1 MVCTI
6 TISIIFFYSWGSLF
20 SLDEDFPFQSLRRRK
35 SGEVVLLLVE
45 EVSQDGG
52 EQLRHPVLLVET
64 AVVLDGENE
73 RIVRAVE
80 GVVLAGQE
88 NVTEDYLGGESIT
101 VIDDWLSVTTIP
113 AVN

>member
-1 MVCTI
+1 M
-6 TISIIFFYSWGSLF
+6 
-20 SLDEDFPFQSLRRRK
+20 
-35 SGEVVLLLVE
+35 
-45 EVSQDGG
+45 
-52 EQLRHPVLLVET
+52 
-64 AVVLDGENE
+64 VLDGENE

-80 GVVLAGQE
+80 GVVLACQE